1 MSKNK
6 QCASCSYIAQD
17 ENREGWCELHQTSTT
32 VTEWCP
38 DYHQKKTRKKPP
50 VIRLTKKQKADL
62 DSLLKGMTLAG
73 AMALAVKDEAKFQAL
88 CDRQQA
94 ITHALKVLGIEMEAG
109 DV

>member
-32 VTEWCP
+32 VTESCP

-73 AMALAVKDEAKFQAL
+73 AMALAVKDEGKFHAL

-94 ITHALKVLGIEMEAG
+94 IIHALKVLGIEMEAG
-109 DV
+109 NV